1 MQQETS
7 DQDSVYLIS
16 IHEALTPQLFNHI
29 YKDSQPA
36 VSPIQGIYSFI
47 KKLIKDY
54 FFKS

>member
-1 MQQETS
+1 MQQNTS
-7 DQDSVYLIS
+7 NQDATCLIS
-16 IHEALTPQLFNHI
+16 IHEALTPQLLNHI

-36 VSPIQGIYSFI
+36 VSPIQGIYSLI